1 MKNQYE
7 YTINSTEDIR
17 KALDEAER
25 EGYELTNYNS
35 AFYIRGTAGKPISVD
50 DSLANLHVVAYGP
63 APIHVT
69 GEGWV
74 TVLAE
79 KTAVVYATEG
89 SVVDAYDYSTVYAY
103 DRSEVIVQMDASVY
117 VVSDNVNVEAWGNS
131 KVYLPAEG
139 AAGAAPRLIVKGSS
153 KVIRS
158 ISAEAEAEA
167 EN

>member
-25 EGYELTNYNS
+25 KGYDLTHYNS
-35 AFYIRGTAGKPISVD
+35 AFYLRGTSGNPISVG

-63 APIHVT
+63 APVWVS
-69 GEGWV
+69 GEGET
-74 TVLAE
+74 TVIAE
-79 KTAVVYATEG
+79 GSAVVYATG
-89 SVVDAYDYSTVYAY
+89 GGVVDAYDSATVYAY
-103 DRSEVIVQMDASVY
+103 DRSTVVVQMNASVY
-117 VVSDNVNVEAWGNS
+117 VASDDVAVEAWGDS

-139 AAGAAPRLIVKGSS
+139 VAGANPSLRQEGAS
-153 KVIRS
+153 KVIRGVAGS
-158 ISAEAEAEA
+158 SKA